1 MLAAF
6 LAVATVQLALFLLL
20 FGTAYLDPGS
30 GEAGDD
36 RDDHPVAA

>member
-30 GEAGDD
+30 GGAGDD
-36 RDDHPVAA
+36 RDDPVAAS